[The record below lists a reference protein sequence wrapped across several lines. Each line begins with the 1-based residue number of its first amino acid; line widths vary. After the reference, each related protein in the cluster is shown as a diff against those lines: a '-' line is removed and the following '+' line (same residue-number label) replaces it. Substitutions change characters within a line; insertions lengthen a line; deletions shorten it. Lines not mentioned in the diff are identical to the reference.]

1 MQFCAKGVTSYIND
15 GISIH
20 KYSPKQLKSNLL
32 ESGDIET
39 STGEYSYIR
48 FEFTFEK

>member
-1 MQFCAKGVTSYIND
+1 MQLCAKGVTSFIND
-15 GISIH
+15 GIRIH
-20 KYSPKQLKSNLL
+20 KYSPNQLKTNLL

-39 STGEYSYIR
+39 ITGEYSYIR

>member
-1 MQFCAKGVTSYIND
+1 MWNNPEQSKTIRYN
-15 GISIH
+15 
-20 KYSPKQLKSNLL
+20 PKQLKSNLL